1 MALVIREWCKP
12 KSTPPCYKCQDRA
25 VGCHSNCQKHAEW
38 KREDVKRK
46 REFKEHNKK
55 IKCVEDYVVKQKQ
68 KHKKAW
74 SKQWRGM
81 PSL

>member
-12 KSTPPCYKCQDRA
+12 QSTPPCYKCQDRA

-46 REFKEHNKK
+46 REFKSYNRD
-55 IKCVEDYVVKQKQ
+55 IRLVEDYEILQKQ
-68 KHKKAW
+68 KNAKKRTR
-74 SKQWRGM
+74 QWKGV
-81 PSL
+81 